1 MQKDY
6 SDVAHH
12 NKAHLASK
20 ALSRRILNIKAVQGK
35 EKCESKGRKEAFHG
49 GGVSVQQVTAAVTD
63 E

>member
-1 MQKDY
+1 MQKDH
-6 SDVAHH
+6 SGVSHH
-12 NKAHLASK
+12 NKAHLASE

-35 EKCESKGRKEAFHG
+35 EKCESKGREEAFHG